1 MSQVL
6 ALEKPPYLSAL
17 QHPFLQELIN
27 QIRLAD
33 TLSKYCDWSDELL
46 VNQLITSA
54 HKTSGSSTNLNLEC
68 LNHLV
73 TSAFYNAIGAII
85 QRKTGHPTETYINLQ
100 GKECN
105 SAVICCG
112 GVLVMYSLIWGYQH
126 LSFLSLQRLIESAE
140 NNIHNAINKASRY
153 LDF

>member
-6 ALEKPPYLSAL
+6 ALEKPPNLSTL

-33 TLSKYCDWSDELL
+33 TLNKYCDWSDELL
-46 VNQLITSA
+46 INQLITSA
-54 HKTSGSSTNLNLEC
+54 HQTSGSSSNLNLEC
-68 LNHLV
+68 LNNIV

-85 QRKTGHPTETYINLQ
+85 QRKTGHSTETYIHLQ

-112 GVLVMYSLIWGYQH
+112 GVLVMYSLIWGYKH
-126 LSFLSLQRLIESAE
+126 LNFLSLQRLIESAE
-140 NNIHNAINKASRY
+140 TNIHNAVTKASQY